1 MYRTP
6 LLVVLLQAIAF
17 SQSAFHLQPNDVVV
31 FYGDSI
37 TDQRMY
43 TVLVETFVR
52 TRFPQSNVKFVH
64 SGWGGDRVTGGVGGT
79 IDERLN
85 RDVFR
90 YKPTVMTIMLGMNDG
105 RYRAFDQSIFD
116 TYARGY
122 EHIVDMI
129 KRQAPQ
135 ARLTYIQPS
144 PFDDTTYEPRFAGGY
159 NAVLLRYSDFLKT
172 LATANNATLA
182 DLNTPVVAMLA
193 RARAID
199 PTEAQK
205 IIPDRVHPGWG
216 GHLIMAEAL
225 LKSWNAPALVTGVD
239 IDAEAGRVTT
249 ARKTAVTSFTADDQG
264 LRWIQK
270 DEALPMP
277 LPTPATLPGLALAVK
292 SSDFYQALNQQT
304 LRVRG
309 AKAAKYLLKINGS
322 TIGEFTAAQL
332 NEGVN
337 LATLETPMLKQ
348 AREVH
353 ALTIKRTNV
362 HNLRWRNLETILGQE
377 NLGSLASTM
386 ENLNELRDELEA
398 RQKAAAI
405 PVTTT
410 YSLVAQ

>member
-1 MYRTP
+1 MLRS
-6 LLVVLLQAIAF
+6 LLLAILLQPFAF
-17 SQSAFHLQPNDVVV
+17 AQSTFHLLPNDVVV

-64 SGWGGDRVTGGVGGT
+64 SGWGGDRVTGGGGGA

-85 RDVFR
+85 RDVLR
-90 YKPTVMTIMLGMNDG
+90 YNPTVMTIMLGMNDG

-116 TYARGY
+116 TYTRGF
-122 EHIVDMI
+122 EHIVDVM

-135 ARLTYIQPS
+135 ARLTFIQPS
-144 PFDDTTYEPRFAGGY
+144 PFDDTTYEPRFPGGY
-159 NAVLLRYSDFLKT
+159 NSVLLRYSDYLKT
-172 LATANNATLA
+172 LAAASKATLA

-193 RARAID
+193 RAKQMDAV
-199 PTEAQK
+199 EAQK
-205 IIPDRVHPGWG
+205 IIPDRIHPGWG

-225 LKSWNAPALVTGVD
+225 LKSWMAPALVTNVD
-239 IDAEAGRVTT
+239 IDGEAGRLIT
-249 ARKTAVTSFTADDQG
+249 AEKTAVSGFSANAEG
-264 LRWIQK
+264 LRWTQK

-277 LPTPATLPGLALAVK
+277 LPMPANLPGLALAVK
-292 SSDFYQALNQQT
+292 ASDFHDALNRQI

-309 AKAAKYLLKINGS
+309 AKAAKYELKINGGVV
-322 TIGEFTAAQL
+322 GEFTAAQL
-332 NEGVN
+332 NEGIN
-337 LATLETPMLKQ
+337 LATMATPMIKQ

-353 ALTIKRTNV
+353 ALTIKRTNI
-362 HNLRWRNLETILGQE
+362 HNLRWRNLETVLGTE

-386 ENLNELRDELEA
+386 QNLDELRDELEA

-405 PVTTT
+405 PVTTN